1 MKTDT
6 CLKDRNTAWV
16 ELPADKGGDEES
28 KEANNS
34 LETKK
39 RPGGRGSRGKTET
52 WWEGEAEERQRP
64 GRKGKPRKD
73 RDQAEGEA
81 EERHRPGGRGSR
93 GKTETRREG
102 EAEERQRL
110 GRKEKLRKKT
120 QTAQG
125 NTTEPRPHTAVIS
138 FIPILLLSLRTSNCI
153 GVNIQPPATLS
164 NNPKT

>member
-1 MKTDT
+1 MKKARKPT
-6 CLKDRNTAWV
+6 TAW
-16 ELPADKGGDEES
+16 KQ
-28 KEANNS
+28 K
-34 LETKK
+34 
-39 RPGGRGSRGKTET
+39 
-52 WWEGEAEERQRP
+52 
-64 GRKGKPRKD
+64 
-73 RDQAEGEA
+73 RDQV
-81 EERHRPGGRGSR
+81 
-93 GKTETRREG
+93 EG

>member
-52 WWEGEAEERQRP
+52 WW
-64 GRKGKPRKD
+64 
-73 RDQAEGEA
+73 
-81 EERHRPGGRGSR
+81 
-93 GKTETRREG
+93 EG

>member
-64 GRKGKPRKD
+64 GGKGKPRKD
-73 RDQAEGEA
+73 RDQA
-81 EERHRPGGRGSR
+81 
-93 GKTETRREG
+93 EG

>member
-1 MKTDT
+1 MKKARKPT
-6 CLKDRNTAWV
+6 TAW
-16 ELPADKGGDEES
+16 KQ
-28 KEANNS
+28 
-34 LETKK
+34 K
-39 RPGGRGSRGKTET
+39 RDQV
-52 WWEGEAEERQRP
+52 EGEAEERRRP
-64 GRKGKPRKD
+64 GGKGKPRKD
-73 RDQAEGEA
+73 RDLA
-81 EERHRPGGRGSR
+81 GRGSR

-102 EAEERQRL
+102 EAEERQRR